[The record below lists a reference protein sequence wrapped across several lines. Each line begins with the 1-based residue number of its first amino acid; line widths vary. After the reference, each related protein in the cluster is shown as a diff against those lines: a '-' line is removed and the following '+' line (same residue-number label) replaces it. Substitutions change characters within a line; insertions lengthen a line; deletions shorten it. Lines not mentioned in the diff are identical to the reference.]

1 MTGLIRQARIDRGWS
16 QARLTAE
23 LQAVARH
30 QGIELPHAETMKSRI
45 SRWEN
50 GHARPDGFYRRLLRE
65 ALGMDD
71 QELGLTE
78 SGETPL
84 VSAAADLRM
93 HLEFG
98 KQVDGGLLAALQN
111 QTESIRV
118 QDRQFGAGQ
127 LLELLRGHVRNLEA
141 HLSHAVF
148 EEARR
153 PVAAVLA
160 DAAALAGWQA
170 LDVGSVDQA
179 WRFLATA
186 SAAARQADDAGLY
199 AFARLQQASVLAELD
214 RAAEAADLASAVWES
229 AERRVAPFVR
239 CWLAAATAEMYAG
252 DDRSGGARAQLRVA
266 ESMAGALAASGP
278 PCLVFDEL
286 HLERWVGHTLVRLHD
301 PAAEP
306 RLTAVAARMDK
317 TFTRASASLTID
329 LAAALLQRQE
339 RSEGLIRLAAG
350 EELARKVGSRR
361 QLRRASRL
369 RLAC

>member
-1 MTGLIRQARIDRGWS
+1 MRRGVS
-16 QARLTAE
+16 LPGAE
-23 LQAVARH
+23 S
-30 QGIELPHAETMKSRI
+30 MKSRV

-50 GHARPDGFYRRLLRE
+50 GHSRPDDFYRRLLRE
-65 ALGMDD
+65 ALELDD
-71 QELGLTE
+71 RELGLDQFRDDAV
-78 SGETPL
+78 L
-84 VSAAADLRM
+84 SAAEDLRF
-93 HLEFG
+93 HLELS
-98 KQVDGGLLAALQN
+98 KQVDGGLLAALQG
-111 QTESIRV
+111 QTESSRV

-127 LLELLRGHVRNLEA
+127 LLELMRGHVRNLQA

-339 RSEGLIRLAAG
+339 RSEGLIRLQAG